1 MSTPR
6 GTYAKKTDVPVER
19 TIEEIEAT
27 LRRYGCQRFAR
38 MSDLSADL
46 QTLAWEIEGI
56 GYRVTIRA
64 GHDAKADQVRRQ
76 RWRAAL
82 LAIKAALEWS
92 EQSGE
97 PVVGYLLPHMVLSDG
112 RTMAESAAEH
122 AAQITGSGWTALL
135 EGKNHGH

>member
-1 MSTPR
+1 MAEPR
-6 GTYAKKTDVPVER
+6 GTYAKRTDVPVER
-19 TIEEIEAT
+19 TMEEIEAT

-38 MSDLSADL
+38 MSDLPADL

-56 GYRVTIRA
+56 GYRITIRA
-64 GHDAKADQVRRQ
+64 GHDDKADQVRRQ

-82 LAIKAALEWS
+82 LAIKAVLEWS

-97 PVVGYLLPHMVLSDG
+97 PVVGYLLPHMVLADG

-122 AAQITGSGWTALL
+122 APQIAGRGWAALL
-135 EGKNHGH
+135 EGKPT